1 MTLKTELSQEKHQW
15 TLSLIG
21 FVNANTAYLMWFA
34 DSSQALLKRL
44 VEAKVNSLIIDLSR
58 TEAIDSQGLRLL
70 IDAHMEFTAK
80 NVQITL
86 RQPNT
91 HLSRLFRIMQ
101 FDRLF
106 IVDPPDLT

>member
-70 IDAHMEFTAK
+70 IDAHMEFAAK

-106 IVDPPDLT
+106 IVDPPDVT